1 MLEER
6 SRARLFAAACAGMFI
21 FGVVLALLG
30 TLFGLPAMRERLN
43 VNLAQQGDLFL
54 LLFAGVCFATVAV
67 GPLIDRLG
75 NKLVLLVSAV
85 LVTLAL
91 LGFAAAHSMLSAS
104 IASLI
109 IGLGGGGLNTSC
121 NVLTSELYEGN
132 RGPMLNL
139 LGIFYGFG
147 ALFIPLLAAGI
158 TSLLPMP
165 ELLIFTA
172 ILPAIGAVAYAVL
185 PFPPAREGHG
195 MAWREVVEVVRYPG
209 LLLFAALLFLESGNE
224 AVLAGWTSTYLG
236 NAGAT
241 ARLATWV
248 LAAYWAGLM
257 LGRFSAARLL
267 RYFRDVQLVLLSAL
281 GAMAGCAILL
291 GARSVPALAAAVCF
305 TGFALSPIYPTSL
318 AMIGD
323 RYRRYPG
330 TVFGVIFAIGLAG
343 GAMFPWAVGQIA
355 QARSVHAG
363 LVLLLAGA
371 GAVAGTVVVIKHRV
385 AGRQVPERQS

>member
-67 GPLIDRLG
+67 GPLIDRFG

-257 LGRFSAARLL
+257 LGRLSAARLL